1 MRWAGPVRGPARR
14 VPPPGTEVAS
24 AAGMP
29 TILLSRRA
37 GRDAPPAR
45 RALALGGA
53 AALAGTAFGAL
64 GVASA
69 RRVTEPLD
77 EAVRE
82 RAARP
87 KRHPVRRLATAP
99 LALGKW
105 WAYVPAAVGLAT
117 WLVAAPPARRGPRRR
132 PRRDRLPGAAAVVG
146 ASVAA
151 AALAQG
157 FDRWMPQPPAPPG
170 HDDPR
175 KPVYPSGHT
184 FGPATVALTAA
195 YVLAREGRARGGVA
209 IPAALAL
216 PLVTAGGKL
225 VQQRH
230 WATDVLGGYLGAVAV
245 AAACLAGYE
254 LTRRR

>member
-1 MRWAGPVRGPARR
+1 M
-14 VPPPGTEVAS
+14 PGTEVAS
-24 AAGMP
+24 VRGMP
-29 TILLSRRA
+29 SLLAPRRA
-37 GRDAPPAR
+37 ARQDATR
-45 RALALGGA
+45 RALALGGT

-69 RRVTEPLD
+69 RRITEPID

-87 KRHPVRRLATAP
+87 KHHPARRIATAP
-99 LALGKW
+99 LSLGKW
-105 WAYVPAAVGLAT
+105 WAYVPAALGLAT
-117 WLVAAPPARRGPRRR
+117 WLVAAPPPRRGPRRR
-132 PRRDRLPGAAAVVG
+132 PRRDQLPGAAAVVG
-146 ASVAA
+146 AGVAA

-157 FDRWMPQPPAPPG
+157 FDRWLPQPPAPPG
-170 HDDPR
+170 HDDPD

-209 IPAALAL
+209 IPAALAV

-245 AAACLAGYE
+245 AAACLTGYE